1 MDASE
6 LQDFKENLEQGAQEE
21 QLRPVA
27 FTMSVLAVLLAVTTV
42 MGERTHADAI
52 INQNKA
58 TDQWNEYQ
66 AQKIRDYDT
75 QLATDLL
82 SVVALDNK
90 DATAK
95 MTKAYTDHE
104 KKWAEEAEAG
114 SGNCRG
120 AAGQRGPGRSALGPL
135 RSGRSVTGDRAGNHV
150 GHAADAEPHLLVPG
164 DGILSH
170 RRGRGRV
177 GLFSQVAAD
186 CVEILVTRGGPGGR
200 TWRANAVRATLRLSG
215 APCIRAPHASVL
227 QGPVTKRWPRAQHM
241 CPRRHL
247 RILPA
252 RTRPSLFGGE
262 QKDRRRSSPAMDPRR
277 VCRNERSHG
286 LGSAAG
292 LHPGFIHSSV
302 LRRAATTE
310 SAEEN
315 VR

>member
-58 TDQWNEYQ
+58 ADQWNEYQ

-104 KKWAEEAEAG
+104 KKWAEELKQDQATAEALQVSVDQG
-114 SGNCRG
+114 EARSDRFDLGEVLLEIGLVITSVTLLTRRRIYWYLG
-120 AAGQRGPGRSALGPL
+120 MASSAIGVAAG
-135 RSGRSVTGDRAGNHV
+135 
-150 GHAADAEPHLLVPG
+150 
-164 DGILSH
+164 
-170 RRGRGRV
+170 
-177 GLFSQVAAD
+177 
-186 CVEILVTRGGPGGR
+186 
-200 TWRANAVRATLRLSG
+200 ATAFFL
-215 APCIRAPHASVL
+215 
-227 QGPVTKRWPRAQHM
+227 K
-241 CPRRHL
+241 
-247 RILPA
+247 
-252 RTRPSLFGGE
+252 
-262 QKDRRRSSPAMDPRR
+262 
-277 VCRNERSHG
+277 
-286 LGSAAG
+286 
-292 LHPGFIHSSV
+292 
-302 LRRAATTE
+302 
-310 SAEEN
+310 
-315 VR
+315 